1 MTSTFDASYD
11 IWPLHLLRVFDCT
24 ASNLT
29 YEMSLF
35 AQSELLSGVDAV
47 KGAAKKALAA
57 QEHSVEH
64 STATAASL
72 QGLKQVLVVR

>member
-1 MTSTFDASYD
+1 MTSTFDASHD
-11 IWPLHLLRVFDCT
+11 IWHCICSEYLIVLRIT
-24 ASNLT
+24 LT
-29 YEMSLF
+29 YEMSLS

-72 QGLKQVLVVR
+72 QGLKQVLVRQ